1 MECKEKLKKAMTVVM
16 VTRYELW
23 RLRSEAVIEKEGT
36 TRMRNLRR
44 QVQEIRERPMAVE
57 RRDEGL
63 FQEQKVPKEGDGE
76 QRHIDW
82 IIAVQ
87 QSEKRRQRK
96 EQRESEQL
104 AETMRRVMERGPGA
118 KMETGKE
125 S

>member
-1 MECKEKLKKAMTVVM
+1 
-16 VTRYELW
+16 
-23 RLRSEAVIEKEGT
+23 
-36 TRMRNLRR
+36 MR
-44 QVQEIRERPMAVE
+44 EIRESQIEVE

-104 AETMRRVMERGPGA
+104 AGTMRRMMER
-118 KMETGKE
+118 
-125 S
+125 